1 MYGIAPI
8 VFDAAGLQH
17 LQQVTLGKLTRSRI
31 RLKSYFPRPKLLI
44 VGCGDIGH
52 RLAALMSQFG
62 FDVTGIRRNLPADGI
77 SESAS
82 FQLSQCDATNE
93 EQLSQILSHGFDC
106 IVATFT
112 PGRGKPLEDAY
123 RASYVAG
130 ANVLEKCIK
139 SSAVPAKRVL
149 WVSST
154 SVYGQSDGSWVDE
167 HSSAEPKRASA
178 VLLKQAEDILLN
190 SSLPC
195 SVVRFSGIYGPG
207 RTQLLNSLKTAK
219 PIGHG
224 YTNRIH
230 VDDCAGVLAHLLRR
244 ESPLEPIY
252 LATDHLPVSGREV
265 RKYIAEKLSVV
276 EPPYVDT
283 EGDDQGKRC
292 NNRRLL
298 DTGYRFIH
306 PDYRSGW
313 SALLKGP

>member
-1 MYGIAPI
+1 
-8 VFDAAGLQH
+8 
-17 LQQVTLGKLTRSRI
+17 
-31 RLKSYFPRPKLLI
+31 LLI

-52 RLAALMSQFG
+52 RLAALMTQLG

-112 PGRGKPLEDAY
+112 PSRAKPLEDAY
-123 RASYVAG
+123 RESYVAG
-130 ANVLEKCIK
+130 ANVLETCIK

-167 HSSAEPKRASA
+167 HSPAEPKRASA
-178 VLLKQAEDILLN
+178 VLLRQAEDILLN

-219 PIGHG
+219 PVSRAF
-224 YTNRIH
+224 TNRIH
-230 VDDCAGVLAHLLRR
+230 VDDCAGVLAHLLLL
-244 ESPLEPIY
+244 ESPLDPIY
-252 LATDHLPVSGREV
+252 LATDQLPVSGIEV
-265 RKYIAEKLSVV
+265 RKYIAEKLNVA
-276 EPPYVDT
+276 EPSYADI
-283 EGDDQGKRC
+283 EGSKRGKRC

-313 SALLKGP
+313 NALLKAP